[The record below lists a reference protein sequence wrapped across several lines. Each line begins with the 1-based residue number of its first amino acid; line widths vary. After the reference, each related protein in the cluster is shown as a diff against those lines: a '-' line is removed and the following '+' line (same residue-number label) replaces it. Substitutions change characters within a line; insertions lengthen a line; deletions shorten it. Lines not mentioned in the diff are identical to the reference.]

1 LQINEKDLIN
11 FRSNILSQTLDPGNK
26 YSIDEEK
33 ECKQVSLFFDFFVK
47 SKNNLHVFTESGIGN
62 PYITKIKGIEVNRS
76 SIING
81 FFYNLIKQKCKNC
94 QVIVEI
100 GGGYGGLAGLF
111 NKNHMVDYYIYDL
124 PEALLMQTYFLS
136 NLVPNKYFNLVDN
149 YHKKQTSDCI
159 HLLTPDFIRD
169 LNNSSVDAFINM
181 FGMQEMDIETVNFY
195 LSEADRV
202 LKDQGIL
209 VLANRMK
216 KSTKISDYKIP
227 NTFDLV
233 EFSLLDVHIFPK
245 LTFLIILRKKLHQP
259 KNITVTN
266 ILSQFKEESSLSLLF
281 APIRYYFKIIINKF
295 FS

>member
-1 LQINEKDLIN
+1 MK
-11 FRSNILSQTLDPGNK
+11 K
-26 YSIDEEK
+26 KSITEYHR
-33 ECKQVSLFFDFFVK
+33 VSHFFDFFVK
-47 SKNNLHVFTESGIGN
+47 SNNNWQKNLDQFTESSIGM
-62 PYITKIKGIEVNRS
+62 PYMAKISGTQVNVS
-76 SIING
+76 SILNG
-81 FFYNLIKQKCKNC
+81 FFYNLIKEKCGDC
-94 QVIVEI
+94 RSIVEI

-111 NKNHMVDYYIYDL
+111 AKNHTINYYIYDL

-136 NLVPNKYFNLVDN
+136 NLVPNKHLCLVDN
-149 YHKKQTSDCI
+149 YNKKTNSDCI
-159 HLLTPDFIRD
+159 HLLTPDFIKN
-169 LNNSSVDAFINM
+169 LNNSSADAFINIY
-181 FGMQEMDIETVNFY
+181 GMQEMDIETVNFY
-195 LSEADRV
+195 LSEAGRV